1 MLITFIATGLIGLC
15 ILLLC
20 EYLICVLRIKG
31 EYARKLVHISI
42 ACYAA
47 TWAFFINPTG
57 IALISLILIGAVIV
71 MQKYPIMRSL
81 QTAQRITYG
90 ELWYPLGIGLS
101 AILFTNP
108 IIYALAVLHMGLADG
123 MAAVVGVSMGKRAGK
138 FKINN
143 HTKSVAGT
151 LAFIVVSFGIFL
163 MYWLVFSNAPLFRDS
178 LLYASI
184 ISLSSAVIVASIE
197 VFAPKGS
204 DNILV
209 PITAGLLAILPAIQ
223 FIV

>member
-1 MLITFIATGLIGLC
+1 MLVTFIATGLIGLL

-20 EYLICVLRIKG
+20 EYIIRVLHIKG
-31 EYARKLVHISI
+31 EYARKLVHITI

-47 TWAFFINPTG
+47 TWAFFIDPTG
-57 IALISLILIGAVIV
+57 IALISLILIGAVIL
-71 MQKYPIMRSL
+71 MQKYPIMQSL
-81 QTAQRITYG
+81 HTAQRITYG

-108 IIYALAVLHMGLADG
+108 TIYALAVLHMGLADG
-123 MAAVVGVSMGKRAGK
+123 MAAVVGVSMGKRAVK
-138 FKINN
+138 FKINH

-151 LAFIVVSFGIFL
+151 LTFVAVSFTIFL
-163 MYWLVFSNAPLFRDS
+163 LYWLLLANVPLFSDS
-178 LLYASI
+178 ALYASI

-209 PITAGLLAILPAIQ
+209 PIAAGLLAILPAIQ